1 MTQSKASLLIVLFV
15 SMLATFLSLNP
26 AWGQEVTASITGSVT
41 DPSGAPVVGASVLAH
56 DVERGTSYPTRTND
70 VGVFNLQRLPVG
82 NYEIKVEAAGFQTA
96 EQPAVTL
103 VLDQVARFAFQLM
116 VKGANQVIEVVD
128 EAPVLQTDSTQLG
141 TLIDAKT

>member
-1 MTQSKASLLIVLFV
+1 MTQTKASLMVVLVVGMF
-15 SMLATFLSLNP
+15 ATFLTLNP
-26 AWGQEVTASITGSVT
+26 AWGQEVTATITGSVT

-82 NYEIKVEAAGFQTA
+82 NYENKVEAAGFQTA

-103 VLDQVARFAFQLM
+103 VL
-116 VKGANQVIEVVD
+116 NQI
-128 EAPVLQTDSTQLG
+128 
-141 TLIDAKT
+141 